1 MTVKKMMSSTVRNGG
16 TPTGRL
22 FHSQCFASHPLS
34 TVPLSLT
41 LQQRILTRLSVGTIV
56 VAILGAILLLV
67 GRYRYVVPFIS
78 KEGELPRTISVAFL
92 GKSMI
97 YFNDFP
103 RFFEEIVS
111 DGQELIQDSCLHG
124 GASISTLLKTGNG
137 MFPQFSVPKSVV
149 GEYHH
154 SSIHDYGSCTAKQ
167 LLLGYDVSLRDPAYS
182 IFKDYN
188 STTYMNPCREDI
200 NYLAWSRDHYPH
212 HTPTWDFVLINDN
225 TRDPARNKTRTASIE
240 TLETTYV
247 PWLLETGA
255 RPVFLWTQAY
265 SLESTPERNMTGLDD
280 VANFTSLTGAGLR
293 SYVDMLSKHLPADQK
308 PLIAPVGL
316 GFLTIYEENIDMWRK
331 LFHCDHIHASP
342 LGSFLQGCIVH
353 YTLTGRMPDKNL
365 VLRHDMSTLW
375 WRARMMQHAWEPA
388 NPFPTREEA
397 LYLYSVAE
405 RVAKDG
411 FLPASYIH
419 YQNGE
424 SADSQ

>member
-1 MTVKKMMSSTVRNGG
+1 VAHRRVGFFIRN
-16 TPTGRL
+16 
-22 FHSQCFASHPLS
+22 CIASHPHYGS
-34 TVPLSLT
+34 SFSLI
-41 LQQRILTRLSVGTIV
+41 LQQRFLTRLGISVL
-56 VAILGAILLLV
+56 LGALVLV
-67 GRYRYVVPFIS
+67 GRYVVPFIP
-78 KEGELPRTISVAFL
+78 KAEEELHRTISVAFL
-92 GKSMI
+92 GNSMF

-111 DGQELIQDSCLHG
+111 DGHSLIQDSCLHG
-124 GASISTLLKTGNG
+124 GASITSLLRNGNG
-137 MFPQFSVPKSVV
+137 MFVEFSEPEAVV

-154 SSIHDYGSCTAKQ
+154 STIYDYGACTPEQ
-167 LLLGYDVSLRDPAYS
+167 LLLGYDVSLHDPAYS
-182 IFKDYN
+182 IFED
-188 STTYMNPCREDI
+188 STTPTYKNPCREDI
-200 NYLAWSRDHYPH
+200 AYLEWSQHHYPH

-225 TRDPARNKTRTASIE
+225 TRNPSRAKTRAASLE

-247 PWLLETGA
+247 PWFLETGA

-265 SLESTPERNMTGLDD
+265 SIESTHSRNMTGLED
-280 VANFTSLTGAGLR
+280 VGNFTSLTGAGLR
-293 SYVDMLSKHLPADQK
+293 SYVDMISKHMPADQK

-316 GFLTIYEENIDMWRK
+316 GYLTIYEENIDMWHK

-342 LGSFLQGCIVH
+342 LGTFLQGCIVH
-353 YTLTGRMPDKNL
+353 YTLTGRMPDKDL

-397 LYLYSVAE
+397 VYLYSVAE

-424 SADSQ
+424 SAYEGR